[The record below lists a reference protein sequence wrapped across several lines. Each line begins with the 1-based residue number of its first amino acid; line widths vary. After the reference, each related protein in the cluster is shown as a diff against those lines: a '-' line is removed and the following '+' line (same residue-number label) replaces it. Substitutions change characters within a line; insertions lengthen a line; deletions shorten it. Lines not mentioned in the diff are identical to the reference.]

1 MQCSLKLLLAQA
13 WADHKATCDLC
24 HITHRHLFSA
34 TQHFLYAFQ
43 QENQILRAD
52 LRATTYTRFSAAVR
66 NKGKVTGKADFKLK
80 SWPTGEDLSYYTSP
94 ESASLKPI
102 IPTYL
107 PRKKQSWAT
116 RLCKHF
122 QVLKRWSQSSFPLVV
137 CMSSSELLNVCI
149 AL

>member
-52 LRATTYTRFSAAVR
+52 LRATTYTRFSAAMR

-102 IPTYL
+102 ITYL
-107 PRKKQSWAT
+107 PTKKETELSNKAMQT
-116 RLCKHF
+116 
-122 QVLKRWSQSSFPLVV
+122 FPGSKEMEPVKLPPCGLHVV
-137 CMSSSELLNVCI
+137 IRI
-149 AL
+149 A